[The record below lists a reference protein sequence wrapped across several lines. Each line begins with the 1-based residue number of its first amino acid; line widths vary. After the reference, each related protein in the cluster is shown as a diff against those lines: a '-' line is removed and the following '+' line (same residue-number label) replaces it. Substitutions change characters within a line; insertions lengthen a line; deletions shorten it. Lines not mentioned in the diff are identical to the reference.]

1 MLCLVSAFPECLAL
15 FVWNP
20 VWFPKLSFPIAYAQ
34 KESCIFY
41 LDFPGFVD
49 LCLLSKWV
57 LTEVLILQIIS
68 RSLVFIEIDT
78 TWLLSI
84 KGVLGGNSFNS
95 QTFCSLYSFQKGYIY
110 LFYFKNWE
118 EEHTCKDV
126 CVEGAQMSQH
136 AWRSEDNSGVSSFL
150 PSVHYGDQFSLLQ
163 RHLSRPHEFF
173 F

>member
-20 VWFPKLSFPIAYAQ
+20 VWFSKLSFPIAYTQ

-84 KGVLGGNSFNS
+84 KGVLGGNPFNS
-95 QTFCSLYSFQKGYIY
+95 QTFCILYSFQKGYIY

-118 EEHTCKDV
+118 EEHTYKGCV
-126 CVEGAQMSQH
+126 CRGGTNVPARVEVRGQLRGQ
-136 AWRSEDNSGVSSFL
+136 FF
-150 PSVHYGDQFSLLQ
+150 PSKCALWGSVQYSAEPSLQ
-163 RHLSRPHEFF
+163 TSWIFF
-173 F
+173 